1 MKAAVFN
8 PYLDTMGG
16 GERYTLGAIS
26 ALEKAGYKVDLEWQ
40 DSGILKKLGE
50 RFGLKLQ
57 KTKIVDTI
65 KRGDGYDVCFWV
77 SDGSIPTLRS
87 RNNILH
93 FQVPFTKTSGMVLLN
108 KMKLFR
114 IKHVVVNSRF
124 TKKFIDKTFGV
135 NSKVIYPPVSVKN
148 FKPRRKQNIICYIG
162 RFSRLA
168 QNKRHDILI
177 DVFRKFYRGNRD
189 WKLVLAGGVEV
200 GNDGFTDEL
209 RLMSKKLPV
218 EIVESPSHSE
228 ISELLGVSKMFWSAA
243 GYGIDEEKNPEKV
256 EHFGITVVEAMAAKC
271 VPLVV
276 SKGGHKE
283 IVENGENGFLWHKK
297 LQLLD
302 LSEKLIRDYNLM
314 RKLGKKANE
323 DSSLYSE
330 KEFAS
335 IFMRLL

>member
-1 MKAAVFN
+1 
-8 PYLDTMGG
+8 
-16 GERYTLGAIS
+16 
-26 ALEKAGYKVDLEWQ
+26 
-40 DSGILKKLGE
+40 
-50 RFGLKLQ
+50 
-57 KTKIVDTI
+57 
-65 KRGDGYDVCFWV
+65 
-77 SDGSIPTLRS
+77 
-87 RNNILH
+87 
-93 FQVPFTKTSGMVLLN
+93 
-108 KMKLFR
+108 
-114 IKHVVVNSRF
+114 
-124 TKKFIDKTFGV
+124 
-135 NSKVIYPPVSVKN
+135 
-148 FKPRRKQNIICYIG
+148 
-162 RFSRLA
+162 
-168 QNKRHDILI
+168 
-177 DVFRKFYRGNRD
+177 
-189 WKLVLAGGVEV
+189 LVLAGGVEV